1 MWFMEDVMRSYV
13 EEMATH
19 GRDYHGNKFNDSE
32 VDSNNDD
39 TEIETQNYPC
49 SDDNEEPS
57 KIFPLINVC
66 DSSKVKVKGNVVY
79 NITLTDEQFQEF
91 IKTIKEL

>member
-1 MWFMEDVMRSYV
+1 MWIMGDVIRNYA

-19 GRDYHGNKFNDSE
+19 GCDYHGNKFDESDDINQNE
-32 VDSNNDD
+32 VD
-39 TEIETQNYPC
+39 TH
-49 SDDNEEPS
+49 EEPS

-66 DSSKVKVKGNVVY
+66 DSSKVKVKGDVIY